1 MPVFH
6 CEHAKAIIVLKRSMN
21 PGFAG
26 IENELFVHPKT
37 MMVFGD
43 AKQTL
48 QKLVQ
53 HTKSEGH

>member
-1 MPVFH
+1 
-6 CEHAKAIIVLKRSMN
+6 MN

-26 IENELFVHPKT
+26 IENELFLHDRT

-48 QKLVQ
+48 TKLVQ
-53 HTKSEGH
+53 AMKEVA

>member
-1 MPVFH
+1 MQ
-6 CEHAKAIIVLKRSMN
+6 

-43 AKQTL
+43 ARRTL
-48 QKLVQ
+48 
-53 HTKSEGH
+53 TKIIVALKAERIALAATG